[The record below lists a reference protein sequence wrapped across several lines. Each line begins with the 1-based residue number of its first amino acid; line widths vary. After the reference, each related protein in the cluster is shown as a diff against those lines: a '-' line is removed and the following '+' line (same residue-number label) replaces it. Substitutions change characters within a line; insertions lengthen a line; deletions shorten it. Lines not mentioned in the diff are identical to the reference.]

1 MPIWDILRPI
11 YISFIVNILS
21 FLAELFIFA
30 ANE

>member
-21 FLAELFIFA
+21 FFAEIYKFA
-30 ANE
+30 TNE

>member
-21 FLAELFIFA
+21 FFAEIFIFA